1 MTPTTTSIFA
11 PDFAK
16 ELIPWLFQ
24 IFDDAT
30 KRAYRMMWDG
40 LMSFLTSHWLVVLG
54 VLLLVF
60 VGAVIRAV
68 LTGRWGM
75 LGSVLYNYLYFGT
88 LFVVGLVFGPE
99 VFANDYFKL
108 VLVLLYIV
116 CFTLVGMLISKMG
129 FRRR

>member
-1 MTPTTTSIFA
+1 
-11 PDFAK
+11 
-16 ELIPWLFQ
+16 
-24 IFDDAT
+24 
-30 KRAYRMMWDG
+30 MMWDG

-54 VLLLVF
+54 VLVLVF
-60 VGAVIRAV
+60 IGALTRAV

-88 LFVVGLVFGPE
+88 LFVVGLIFGPE

-108 VLVLLYIV
+108 VLVLLYVV
-116 CFTLVGMLISKMG
+116 CFTLVGMFISKMG